1 MTLRHLYVGIIGYR
15 TERIFARFSAC
26 FEIKV
31 SSLRLIQNPIEGERA
46 ASRVRAEWMA
56 RNAAYSCKQARRFSG
71 AEPEATTSL

>member
-56 RNAAYSCKQARRFSG
+56 RKCCVLLQAS
-71 AEPEATTSL
+71 TTFFGR